1 MTTKEKLFL
10 IKETTEKK
18 MNDYSLDF
26 VSDYEIDSS
35 SYLSDAFTEWADN
48 NISVY
53 YSDQFNYYEEHATE
67 CEDALLELYD
77 GESIADKIKKEGLY
91 NLCCLAGVCG
101 QYNEITGQLYEDEES
116 IKKLLVIR
124 YLIKNDIYILTDE
137 KLEKL
142 LEEVEL
148 ANINRI
154 NDLLD
159 IVNEYLETEEAE
171 GGSAND

>member
-10 IKETTEKK
+10 IKETTEKE

-48 NISVY
+48 NISIF

-101 QYNEITGQLYEDEES
+101 QYNEITGDLYEDEER
-116 IKKLLVIR
+116 IKKLLVVR
-124 YLIKNDIYILTDE
+124 YLIKHDLYNLSDE
-137 KLEKL
+137 ELDEL
-142 LEEVEL
+142 LDEAES

-154 NDLLD
+154 DELLD
-159 IVNEYLETEEAE
+159 IIKNYT
-171 GGSAND
+171 DKD